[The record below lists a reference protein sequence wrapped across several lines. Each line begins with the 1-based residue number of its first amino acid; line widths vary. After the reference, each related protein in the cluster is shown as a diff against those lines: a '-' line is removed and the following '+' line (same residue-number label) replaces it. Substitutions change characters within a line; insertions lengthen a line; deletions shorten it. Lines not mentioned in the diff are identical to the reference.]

1 VTTTPPPRLFA
12 QSRPAGPV
20 AGRAVRG
27 LVTDRASRLPL
38 AGVSVRVPA
47 LGRGALTE
55 ADGHYQITGLPA
67 GVVTVQ
73 LRYIGYAPVTRQV
86 DLTRGDATLDVALQP
101 IALELTRVTVTD
113 SATARDALRSEQSVA
128 TMSAADVARERG
140 QTLGETM
147 KQLPGVTVIQYGPSI
162 AKPVIR
168 GLHSQRLVVM
178 NNGVPQEGQQWGAE
192 HAPEIDAFAANE
204 IQVIRGTGAVLYGSN
219 ALGGVVR
226 VDPRPLPTEGLFDG
240 NVSVNT
246 FSNNRQGAASLLL
259 EGVLP
264 SLPLVGDLGWRG
276 QASSRV
282 AGDAASPT
290 YNLRNT
296 GFRELDYNAALGIT
310 RPWGTSALSFS
321 HFGTDL
327 GIYTGSHVGNLDDLE
342 RAMRRG
348 PRETEFSY
356 GIGRPNQLISHNLL
370 SWRTQVDLAHRAQLE
385 VDYGYQHNE
394 RREFDNHGPLA
405 ARDRPAFGLGLT
417 TYTLD
422 VRARHAPIGP
432 MIGTFGVSGMR
443 QGNVT
448 TGKSFLIPQ
457 YRLYTGAVYGMEEV
471 LLDRWTL
478 SAGVRY
484 DSRWQRIYRYRDQGI
499 ISPDERRTYSDY
511 SGSLGATYRLTED
524 WSIAGTVGR
533 AWRAPNVSER
543 FSQGVH
549 HGTAQYEIG
558 DSSLVPERSLNVDAT
573 LRHVGDRVQLEV
585 SGFQNRIADYIYL
598 RPRAPVLT
606 IRGAFPGFNYAH
618 TDALLRGFD
627 ASAQVAVAPRLSLEA
642 TASLVRGTDRAN
654 GDPLY
659 DMPADR
665 LTAALRYSASGS
677 ARIDRPYLEIGTT
690 LVRKQD
696 QVPPVTVYRLPT
708 AGYGLL
714 NAEVGAAQ
722 LHLFGTPLTASLAV
736 RNLLGKRYRDYLSRY
751 KLFVDEPG
759 RDVVLRLEVPLGAPI
774 H

>member
-1 VTTTPPPRLFA
+1 VLA
-12 QSRPAGPV
+12 QSRPAGP
-20 AGRAVRG
+20 GGERAVRG
-27 LVTDRASRLPL
+27 LVTERANRVPL

-55 ADGHYQITGLPA
+55 ADGHYRIGGLPA

-73 LRYIGYAPVTRQV
+73 FRYIGYAPVTRQV
-86 DLTRGDATLDVALQP
+86 DLTRGDATLDVALQA

-128 TMSAADVARERG
+128 TMSAAEVARERG

-162 AKPVIR
+162 AKPVVR
-168 GLHSQRLVVM
+168 GLHSQRLVIL

-204 IQVIRGTGAVLYGSN
+204 IEVIRGAGAVLYGSN

-226 VDPRPLPTEGLFDG
+226 VDPRPLPAEGLFNG
-240 NVSVNT
+240 NVAVNT

-264 SLPLVGDLGWRG
+264 SLPLVGALGWRG

-282 AGDAASPT
+282 AGDAASPA

-296 GFRELDYNAALGIT
+296 GFRELDYNAAVGIT

-356 GIGRPNQLISHNLL
+356 DIRRPNQLISHNLL
-370 SWRTQVDLAHRAQLE
+370 SWRTQVDLAHRAQLQ
-385 VDYGYQHNE
+385 VDYGYQHND

-405 ARDRPAFGLGLT
+405 TRDRPAFGLGLT

-422 VRARHAPIGP
+422 VRAKHAPIGP

-457 YRLYTGAVYGMEEV
+457 YRLYTGAVYGTEEI
-471 LLDRWTL
+471 LLDRWTF
-478 SAGVRY
+478 SAGARY
-484 DSRWQRIYRYRDQGI
+484 DARWQRIYPYRDQGI

-511 SGSLGATYRLTED
+511 SGSLGATYQLTED

-558 DSSLVPERSLNVDAT
+558 DSSLVPERSVNVDAT
-573 LRHVGDRVQLEV
+573 LRHVGDRMQLEV

-627 ASAQVAVAPRLSLEA
+627 ASAEVAVAPRLSLQA

-677 ARIDRPYLEIGTT
+677 ARIDRPYLELGTT

-759 RDVVLRLEVPLGAPI
+759 RDVVLRLEVPLGAPSR
-774 H
+774 